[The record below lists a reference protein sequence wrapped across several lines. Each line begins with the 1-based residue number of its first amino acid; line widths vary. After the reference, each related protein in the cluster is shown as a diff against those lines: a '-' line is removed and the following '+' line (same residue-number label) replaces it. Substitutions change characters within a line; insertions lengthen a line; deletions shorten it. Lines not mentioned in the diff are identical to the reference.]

1 VEAVVGRLIVV
12 ANQKGG
18 VGKTTTA
25 VNLAIALGL
34 RALAN
39 GVERSNSARS
49 SESRG
54 AASVSP
60 NRNDQ
65 HRSKES
71 DAEARQ
77 GDRRDASERA
87 KASAENRDAGAVA
100 EAMSVQSGANRDAEG
115 GANSHDAA
123 RGNAGEVHA
132 HAKATGGAAGSGSD
146 TAEGGLDLS
155 SEGAGGATGATGG
168 AAEAGAGA
176 NVGAS
181 GAGELGADGPDS
193 ADRRADGHGG
203 ADRGTGAQAHA
214 ERTDQARESK
224 RNGVLLI
231 DLDPQG
237 NASSG
242 IIADTRL
249 AELKSSGK
257 TIYEALV
264 GRIALSEAIR
274 PARERVFLA
283 PSGPDLVGAEI
294 ELAMRE
300 GRERVLQQILAPI
313 RDDYEYIIVD
323 TPPSLGLLTL
333 NALVAAD
340 SVIVPMQ
347 CEYYALEGLSALLET
362 IKRIRSSLNPALKID
377 GLVLTMFD
385 ARNRLSHEIARE
397 VEKHFPEKVFQ
408 NVIPRNVRLSES
420 PSHGLSVIEYDP
432 KSAGAIAYQNLAA
445 ELVARLNGG
454 STGPMKPE
462 ESDEAPARRSWSL
475 RALFA
480 RDNERGKR

>member
-1 VEAVVGRLIVV
+1 VEAAVGRLIVV

-34 RALAN
+34 GESIN
-39 GVERSNSARS
+39 GVGGRHVAAHQNPIHKTENAPNGSPSADV
-49 SESRG
+49 
-54 AASVSP
+54 SVP
-60 NRNDQ
+60 IVQQNRND
-65 HRSKES
+65 
-71 DAEARQ
+71 
-77 GDRRDASERA
+77 
-87 KASAENRDAGAVA
+87 
-100 EAMSVQSGANRDAEG
+100 
-115 GANSHDAA
+115 
-123 RGNAGEVHA
+123 
-132 HAKATGGAAGSGSD
+132 
-146 TAEGGLDLS
+146 
-155 SEGAGGATGATGG
+155 
-168 AAEAGAGA
+168 
-176 NVGAS
+176 
-181 GAGELGADGPDS
+181 
-193 ADRRADGHGG
+193 
-203 ADRGTGAQAHA
+203 
-214 ERTDQARESK
+214 
-224 RNGVLLI
+224 VLLV

-257 TIYEALV
+257 TIYEALI
-264 GRIALSEAIR
+264 GRIPLKEAIR
-274 PARERVFLA
+274 TARERVFLA

-294 ELAMRE
+294 ELATRE
-300 GRERVLQQILAPI
+300 GRERVLKEILAPV

-347 CEYYALEGLSALLET
+347 CEYYALEGLTALLET
-362 IKRIRSSLNPALKID
+362 IKRIRSSLNPTLRID

-385 ARNRLSHEIARE
+385 GRNRLSHEIARE

-432 KSAGAIAYQNLAA
+432 KSAGAIAYRNLAA
-445 ELVARLNGG
+445 ELVARLNGNDT
-454 STGPMKPE
+454 SKVE
-462 ESDEAPARRSWSL
+462 ASDDTPARRSWSL

>member
-1 VEAVVGRLIVV
+1 MFHVKHFLVEAVVGRLIVV

-39 GVERSNSARS
+39 KAERSNPARTLDSLNPVTPS
-49 SESRG
+49 SVENEATQGEAGTATTAGG
-54 AASVSP
+54 A
-60 NRNDQ
+60 
-65 HRSKES
+65 
-71 DAEARQ
+71 
-77 GDRRDASERA
+77 G
-87 KASAENRDAGAVA
+87 ASAE
-100 EAMSVQSGANRDAEG
+100 ANRKAG
-115 GANSHDAA
+115 GGVD
-123 RGNAGEVHA
+123 A
-132 HAKATGGAAGSGSD
+132 HAKAAAGGRD
-146 TAEGGLDLS
+146 AVG
-155 SEGAGGATGATGG
+155 
-168 AAEAGAGA
+168 GAGA
-176 NVGAS
+176 AIASEPRLDGQVRDEQKNVD
-181 GAGELGADGPDS
+181 AGTRAEH
-193 ADRRADGHGG
+193 RRND
-203 ADRGTGAQAHA
+203 
-214 ERTDQARESK
+214 
-224 RNGVLLI
+224 VLLV

-432 KSAGAIAYQNLAA
+432 KSAGAIAYQNLAV

-454 STGPMKPE
+454 SAAAAKPE
-462 ESDEAPARRSWSL
+462 ENDEAPARRSWSL

>member
-1 VEAVVGRLIVV
+1 VGRLIVI

-25 VNLAIALGL
+25 VNLAIALGQ
-34 RALAN
+34 
-39 GVERSNSARS
+39 RSLTDGTK
-49 SESRG
+49 RG
-54 AASVSP
+54 ANEP
-60 NRNDQ
+60 
-65 HRSKES
+65 
-71 DAEARQ
+71 
-77 GDRRDASERA
+77 
-87 KASAENRDAGAVA
+87 
-100 EAMSVQSGANRDAEG
+100 
-115 GANSHDAA
+115 
-123 RGNAGEVHA
+123 
-132 HAKATGGAAGSGSD
+132 
-146 TAEGGLDLS
+146 
-155 SEGAGGATGATGG
+155 
-168 AAEAGAGA
+168 
-176 NVGAS
+176 VG
-181 GAGELGADGPDS
+181 
-193 ADRRADGHGG
+193 
-203 ADRGTGAQAHA
+203 GAQANEPPGRTNGIKGEDDQVRQADANESHQWTSETNGRQETNEGRHESKVGNHS
-214 ERTDQARESK
+214 ERTAGGIGK
-224 RNGVLLI
+224 VLLI

-264 GRIALSEAIR
+264 GRIPLSGAIR
-274 PARERVFLA
+274 SARERVFLA

-294 ELAMRE
+294 ELATRE
-300 GRERVLQQILAPI
+300 GRERVLQQMLAPI
-313 RDDYEYIIVD
+313 RDDYEFIIVD

-347 CEYYALEGLSALLET
+347 CEYYALEGLSALLGT
-362 IKRIRSSLNPALKID
+362 IKRIRASLNQSLQID

-420 PSHGLSVIEYDP
+420 PSHGLSVLEYDP
-432 KSAGAIAYQNLAA
+432 KSAGAEAYRNLAA
-445 ELVARLNGG
+445 ELLVRLEGG
-454 STGPMKPE
+454 APASKNE
-462 ESDEAPARRSWSL
+462 ESDDAPARRSWSL

>member
-1 VEAVVGRLIVV
+1 MGRLIVV

-18 VGKTTTA
+18 VGKTTTV

-39 GVERSNSARS
+39 
-49 SESRG
+49 
-54 AASVSP
+54 
-60 NRNDQ
+60 
-65 HRSKES
+65 
-71 DAEARQ
+71 DAEHSNPSPTLDSLNPVTPSSVENEATQ
-77 GDRRDASERA
+77 GEAGKVT
-87 KASAENRDAGAVA
+87 KA
-100 EAMSVQSGANRDAEG
+100 G
-115 GANSHDAA
+115 GAN
-123 RGNAGEVHA
+123 
-132 HAKATGGAAGSGSD
+132 AK
-146 TAEGGLDLS
+146 
-155 SEGAGGATGATGG
+155 GAGDKGT
-168 AAEAGAGA
+168 AAQ
-176 NVGAS
+176 S
-181 GAGELGADGPDS
+181 
-193 ADRRADGHGG
+193 
-203 ADRGTGAQAHA
+203 
-214 ERTDQARESK
+214 REHK
-224 RNGVLLI
+224 RNGVLLV

-454 STGPMKPE
+454 SPAPAKPE
-462 ESDEAPARRSWSL
+462 ENDEAPARRSWSL